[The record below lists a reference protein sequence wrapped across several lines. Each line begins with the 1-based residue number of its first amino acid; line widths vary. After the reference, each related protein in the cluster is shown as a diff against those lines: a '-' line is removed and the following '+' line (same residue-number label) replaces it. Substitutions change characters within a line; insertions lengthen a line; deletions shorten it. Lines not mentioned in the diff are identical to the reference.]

1 MLKYICLI
9 FILILCNVKSQIL
22 NASDK
27 SNLDTLLDSLG
38 LISQFNTTNYC
49 GSPIPESNS
58 IIGCIDFGDGKYYVS
73 SLTLNATSS
82 YSLKASDINVFTK
95 LTNANFYNLN
105 FLADFLN
112 DQPFLVS
119 ITFDNPYP
127 IGNLFSSKVSNTFV
141 EIEIFNVKSPITLE
155 IHLSYIKGNLNI
167 FTLKTD
173 RLDPLNSITFLNDLP
188 MTVNQMPSIEI
199 DNLKSIPDMS
209 NIKSKSFSINSLTES
224 TLGLNYLN
232 TLSNIETISI
242 KFATTT
248 KPTDFNQF
256 SSIPLNNEIT
266 SLGFKGALSKPTSIV
281 NLSNLTKLSQLAI
294 SEISNNFNIDG
305 SVPIILPANLNA
317 LAISNGL
324 FDGDK
329 SKDFVLNIVSKI
341 PSVDFSNNS
350 VNSNFTNWTNNN
362 NKFSTINL
370 GSNKLYGNVNPSWCT
385 TKNFII
391 SNNEL
396 SGELPSCFTC
406 HFQASF
412 IKSNFLGNSFTNF
425 ETPPPCTTLIPN
437 LRYDP
442 IIKILTL
449 YGKDLGF
456 DPKQIK
462 TKSVSIDFDGD
473 YVPSEYFTASYNGD
487 LSALQFLDITF
498 TTAAQTYRVSTVQN
512 PPSVTK
518 IVPSNPLN
526 TLSFEGSFFNYN
538 KSSFSI
544 KVGTNYCIVTSAT
557 FYGVVCTLSNPLSSY
572 DPNAI
577 VSVTINVD
585 DYTKDLTVLT
595 TNVYTYLNKTSTVTD
610 CTTNCTSQG
619 KVCNT
624 LDGTCIK
631 ECPNHCSGP
640 SHGTCNINT
649 GECSCTSKFL
659 GDDCLTPAVPCP
671 NDCSNAGSCNKAN
684 GICTCIENRLGLD
697 CSGIDCTNTCEH
709 SSTCDTTIGVCKC
722 VPNYQGS
729 NCTIP
734 SHYITSVIPCT
745 IDGGEVSINGWF
757 GNDQDNHLL
766 TSYSVKIGTLPCTVS
781 AINTTTITCN
791 VGAGTG
797 TKNIIITNSL
807 YPTIFFN
814 GVGLFNYQNPIKT
827 CPKSCTSATNG
838 KCNTVTG
845 DCQCNDAY
853 TGFDC
858 STLKSTTPI
867 PPTNSS
873 VDTSSGN
880 TTLSNQYT
888 TYEISIIEL
897 NEISFDGSLVISYPL
912 YKNWSFMKNNTDLN
926 IFKFIQTLKNNT
938 CTITY
943 TVEEIKSNEKSFT
956 FGTAS
961 FTLKKGAIK
970 LSVLIKDYQYQST
983 LNTLQLVFYS
993 TSGNDIETD
1002 CNQQESLTDTT
1013 NVDNQQLSSY
1023 IQITKN
1029 SKKLIGRFINQVIA
1043 DSRSTFMSSTILK
1056 NKNDDDSSITL
1067 GLNLPHCNECL
1078 IDPDFSVLVTDDFKD
1093 SCGESTRNKWVVPV
1107 AVVIPVVTI
1116 AAIIVIVSI
1125 LYRKNRIGIKVFK
1138 TKLKSLR

>member
-1 MLKYICLI
+1 MFKYICLI
-9 FILILCNVKSQIL
+9 FILILCSVKSEIL
-22 NASDK
+22 DTNDK
-27 SNLDTLLDSLG
+27 NNLDLLLTNLN
-38 LISQFNTTNYC
+38 LISQFDQTNYC
-49 GSPIPESNS
+49 NSPKTVSNS
-58 IIGCIDFGDGKYYVS
+58 IIECLNINNVSYVS
-73 SLTLNATSS
+73 SLTLNTTSS
-82 YSLKASDINVFTK
+82 YLLNSNDTKVFTK
-95 LTNANFYNLN
+95 LSKANLYNLN
-105 FLADFLN
+105 FFSDFLN
-112 DQPFLVS
+112 GQTFLSSVF
-119 ITFDNPYP
+119 IYNPHP
-127 IGNLFSSKVSNTFV
+127 IESLFSSKVSDTFV
-141 EIEIFNVKSPITLE
+141 EIGIYDVKSPITLN
-155 IHLSYIKGNLNI
+155 INLSYIKGSLNI
-167 FTLKTD
+167 FTLQTD
-173 RLDPLNSITFLNDLP
+173 RLDPLNSITLINDLP
-188 MTVNQMPSIEI
+188 MTEVNQMPILEI

-209 NIKSKSFSINSLTES
+209 NIKSGSLVMNSFTES
-224 TLGLNYLN
+224 TLGLNNLN
-232 TLSNIETISI
+232 TLSNFPSVTV
-242 KFATTT
+242 KFATST

-256 SSIPLNNEIT
+256 SSVPKNNEIG
-266 SLGFKGALSKPTSIV
+266 SLDFKGALSKPTTIV
-281 NLSNLTKLSQLAI
+281 NLSNLTKLTQFSI
-294 SEISNNFNIDG
+294 KSISNSFNIDG
-305 SVPIILPANLNA
+305 SVPLILPTNIKT
-317 LAISNGL
+317 LAINNGL

-329 SKDFVLNIVSKI
+329 SIEFLLINSKI
-341 PSVDFSNNS
+341 PSIDFSNNS
-350 VNSNFTNWTNNN
+350 IDSNFTNWVNDNN
-362 NKFSTINL
+362 FSTINI
-370 GSNKLYGNVNPSWCT
+370 GNNKLYGNVNPSWCSA
-385 TKNFII
+385 KNII
-391 SNNEL
+391 VSNNKL
-396 SGELPSCFTC
+396 SGELPTCFTC
-406 HFQASF
+406 HFQASS
-412 IKSNFLGNSFTNF
+412 IKGNFVGNNFTNI
-425 ETPPPCTTLIPN
+425 ETPQPLCTTLIPN
-437 LRYDP
+437 LRYDTSTN
-442 IIKILTL
+442 ILTL

-462 TKSVSIDFDGD
+462 TKNESIDFSGN
-473 YVPSEYFTASYNGD
+473 YVPSELFTAIYNGD
-487 LSALQFLDITF
+487 PSLLQFLDITF

-512 PPSVTK
+512 PPLVTK

-538 KSSFSI
+538 KSSFSV
-544 KVGTNYCIVTSAT
+544 KVGTNYCVVTSAT
-557 FYGVVCTLSNPLSSY
+557 FYGVVCTLSNPSSSY

-577 VSVTINVD
+577 VSVTINVE
-585 DYTKDLTVLT
+585 DYTKDYQLTVLT

-624 LDGTCIK
+624 LDGVCIK

-640 SHGTCNINT
+640 SHGTCDINT

-684 GICTCIENRLGLD
+684 GVCTCIVNRLGLD
-697 CSGIDCTNTCEH
+697 CSGINCVNTCEH

-766 TSYSVKIGTLPCTVS
+766 TSYIVKIGTLPCTVS

-827 CPKSCTSATNG
+827 CPNSCTSATNG
-838 KCNTVTG
+838 KCNTATG

-858 STLKSTTPI
+858 STIKSTTTT

-897 NEISFDGSLVISYPL
+897 NEISFDGSLVISHPL

-926 IFKFIQTLKNNT
+926 SFKFNQTLKNNT
-938 CTITY
+938 CTIIY

-961 FTLKKGAIK
+961 FTLEKGAIK

-983 LNTLQLVFYS
+983 LNTLQLVFHS

-1043 DSRSTFMSSTILK
+1043 DSRSTFMSSTIIK
-1056 NKNDDDSSITL
+1056 NKNDDSSITL

-1078 IDPDFSVLVTDDFKD
+1078 IDPDFSVLVTDDFQD
-1093 SCGESTRNKWVVPV
+1093 SCGKSTRNKWVVPV